1 VSPAAPVP
9 SALPPLRLGLLGGPN
24 SGKTT
29 LFNALTGLRARVG
42 NYPGVTVE
50 RREGHLTIGQRQI
63 AILDLPGTYSLDP
76 LSPDEAVVSR
86 VLDGELA
93 DPPDALVVVA
103 DACTLQR
110 SLLFIAQV
118 LRRNL
123 PTCLVLTMT
132 DELHAR
138 GGLLDLPRFERAVG
152 VPVLGV
158 VGHRGLGVGKL
169 RELLGR
175 PESWSR
181 PPIPPPEEAVD
192 RAAWADSVLASV
204 VERHPEASRLT
215 ETLDRFVLHPAL
227 GTALFALVM
236 VTFFQLIFAWAAP
249 LMDAIDALIA
259 VGASAARTSLP
270 AGALANFVADGLF
283 AGVGA
288 VLIFIPQITLLFA
301 LLYLLEDVGYMAR
314 AAFVIDRV
322 MGRIGLE
329 GRSFVSLLSSYACA
343 VPGIMAT
350 RTIPSP
356 RDRLVTI
363 LVAPLMTCSARLP
376 VYALLIGAFVPA
388 VTIFGPLGSQGLVLL
403 GLYLLGS
410 LSAFAVAGLL
420 KRTMLRGEGLP
431 FYMELP
437 PYRVPT
443 LRLWFSQ
450 VWGSV
455 SAFLR
460 RAGTIILVANVLLWV
475 LLNFPQSE
483 APAGASQTQATR
495 HALEDSLAGR
505 AGRAIEPLIE
515 PLGFDWKIGVGLL
528 ASLAAR
534 EVIVSTLAQI
544 YSAAEGE
551 SSLRSAVRRDVDP
564 RTGRKVFTPA
574 TVAALLVFFVF
585 ALQCF
590 STIAVMR
597 RETNSWR
604 WPAFAFSYLLV
615 LAYGASFATQRIV
628 TALGAP
634 S

>member
-1 VSPAAPVP
+1 
-9 SALPPLRLGLLGGPN
+9 
-24 SGKTT
+24 
-29 LFNALTGLRARVG
+29 
-42 NYPGVTVE
+42 
-50 RREGHLTIGQRQI
+50 
-63 AILDLPGTYSLDP
+63 
-76 LSPDEAVVSR
+76 
-86 VLDGELA
+86 
-93 DPPDALVVVA
+93 
-103 DACTLQR
+103 
-110 SLLFIAQV
+110 
-118 LRRNL
+118 
-123 PTCLVLTMT
+123 
-132 DELHAR
+132 
-138 GGLLDLPRFERAVG
+138 
-152 VPVLGV
+152 
-158 VGHRGLGVGKL
+158 
-169 RELLGR
+169 
-175 PESWSR
+175 
-181 PPIPPPEEAVD
+181 
-192 RAAWADSVLASV
+192 
-204 VERHPEASRLT
+204 
-215 ETLDRFVLHPAL
+215 
-227 GTALFALVM
+227 
-236 VTFFQLIFAWAAP
+236 
-249 LMDAIDALIA
+249 
-259 VGASAARTSLP
+259 
-270 AGALANFVADGLF
+270 
-283 AGVGA
+283 
-288 VLIFIPQITLLFA
+288 
-301 LLYLLEDVGYMAR
+301 
-314 AAFVIDRV
+314 
-322 MGRIGLE
+322 MGRVGLE

-388 VTIFGPLGSQGLVLL
+388 VPIFGPLGSQGLVLL

-437 PYRVPT
+437 PYRIPT

-450 VWGSV
+450 VWSSV
-455 SAFLR
+455 WAFLR

-475 LLNFPQSE
+475 LLNFPQVE
-483 APAGASQTQATR
+483 APAGASETQAAR
-495 HALEDSLAGR
+495 HALEGSLAGR
-505 AGRAIEPLIE
+505 AGHAIEPLVE

-551 SSLRSAVRRDVDP
+551 SSLRSAVQRDVDP

-615 LAYGASFATQRIV
+615 LAYSASFATQRIV
-628 TALGAP
+628 AALGAP